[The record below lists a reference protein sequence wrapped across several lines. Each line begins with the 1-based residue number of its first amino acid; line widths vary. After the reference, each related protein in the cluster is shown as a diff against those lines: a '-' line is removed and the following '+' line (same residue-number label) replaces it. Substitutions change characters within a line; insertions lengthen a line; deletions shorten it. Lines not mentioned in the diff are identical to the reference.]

1 MKNFKHFLTLSIVCA
16 FFAISLTG
24 CGTKKTDSTSGNNNT
39 DKNDLSEDISDAAE
53 NAADDVK
60 DAGEDAVDATKD
72 VAEGIGNATDDLLG
86 DGGFDN
92 YNDAHDYFLDT
103 MSSYHS
109 DAKFELRDED
119 KELNDYQEGSKG
131 YHFYL
136 YDTSKN
142 EKGDR
147 FGEFFVDA
155 TSGRIYQKGSDNSI
169 SEYPVTSTKVSLNR
183 DSVTKRAGNIKN
195 R

>member
-1 MKNFKHFLTLSIVCA
+1 MKNLKHYLYLSILFVTVSA
-16 FFAISLTG
+16 MLTG
-24 CGTKKTDSTSGNNNT
+24 CGSSTANSTSGNNNT
-39 DKNDLSEDISDAAE
+39 DKNDLSEKVSDAS
-53 NAADDVK
+53 DDVA
-60 DAGEDAVDATKD
+60 DAAKD
-72 VAEGIGNATDDLLG
+72 VAEGAADAVGDAASEIGDATDDLLG

-109 DAKFELRDED
+109 DAKFELRNED
-119 KELNDYQEGSKG
+119 KKLNDYQEGSKG

-142 EKGDR
+142 ESGDR

-155 TSGRIYQKGSDNSI
+155 TTGRIYLKSNDKI
-169 SEYPVTSTKVSLNR
+169 SEYPVTSTKVSTRTTN
-183 DSVTKRAGNIKN
+183 KRTSNYSQ

>member
-1 MKNFKHFLTLSIVCA
+1 MKNLRRFLILSLVFAVFA
-16 FFAISLTG
+16 FTLTG
-24 CGTKKTDSTSGNNNT
+24 CGKNTADSTSGNNNT
-39 DKNDLSEDISDAAE
+39 DKNDLSENMSDAA
-53 NAADDVK
+53 
-60 DAGEDAVDATKD
+60 KD
-72 VAEGIGNATDDLLG
+72 VADGVGDAAEDVVDGAEDIAEGIGDATDDLLG
-86 DGGFDN
+86 NGGFDN
-92 YNDAHDYFLDT
+92 YSDAHDYFLDT
-103 MSSYHS
+103 MGAYHA

-119 KELNDYQEGSKG
+119 KKLNDYQEGSKG

-155 TSGRIYQKGSDNSI
+155 TSGRIYQKNESGDI
-169 SEYPVTSTKVSLNR
+169 TEYPVTSTQVSSR
-183 DSVTKRAGNIKN
+183 DGSVTRNTRKAYN